1 MIKSSLSPL
10 SFEEI
15 KDKLAPLFQT
25 EGLEL
30 VILFGSAATGRTH
43 QRSDIDLAFL
53 FEGPVDIL
61 SLTNQVTKLLQTDSV
76 DVVDL
81 RRASPLLRYSAV
93 KNGRLL
99 YERREG
105 LFNSFYSLAVRSYI
119 DTKKL
124 RDAQQA
130 YIARY
135 LGSRG
140 LQ

>member
-1 MIKSSLSPL
+1 L

-15 KDKLAPLFQT
+15 KDKLAPLLEE

-30 VILFGSAATGRTH
+30 VILFGSAATGRRH

-53 FEGPVDIL
+53 FKGPVDIL
-61 SLTNQVTKLLQTDSV
+61 SLANRVIKLLQTDSV

-81 RRASPLLRYSAV
+81 RGASPLLRYAAT

-99 YERREG
+99 YQRGEG
-105 LFNSFYSLAVRSYI
+105 LFNQFYSLAARSYI

-124 RDAQQA
+124 RDAQRA

-140 LQ
+140 L